1 MGTAEA
7 DFVLRPVRAADD
19 VTTAAQLFQEL
30 ADWYAV
36 EGIDLCFQ
44 GYAEEVAG
52 LPGKYAP
59 PLGELLIA
67 WNSSGAALGC
77 IAVRPFRGATCEI
90 KRLYVRPSARG
101 LGVGRALG
109 KAIMDAAR
117 GLGYAHALLDTAS
130 FMAAAVRVYES
141 LGFRDVEPY
150 YDNPYAG
157 GDQPW
162 EIRFLAADL

>member
-1 MGTAEA
+1 MVTAEA
-7 DFVLRPVRAADD
+7 GFVLIPARGPDD
-19 VTTAAQLFQEL
+19 MATAAQLFREL

-44 GYAEEVAG
+44 GFAEEVAG

-67 WNSSGAALGC
+67 WNASGEALGS
-77 IAVRPFRGATCEI
+77 IAIRPFRDATCEI

-109 KAIMDAAR
+109 KAIMDVAR
-117 GLGYAHALLDTAS
+117 ELGYARALLDTAS

-141 LGFRDVEPY
+141 LGFRDVTPY
-150 YDNPYAG
+150 YDNPYAR
-157 GDQPW
+157 GDQAW
-162 EIRFLAADL
+162 DIRFLAADL